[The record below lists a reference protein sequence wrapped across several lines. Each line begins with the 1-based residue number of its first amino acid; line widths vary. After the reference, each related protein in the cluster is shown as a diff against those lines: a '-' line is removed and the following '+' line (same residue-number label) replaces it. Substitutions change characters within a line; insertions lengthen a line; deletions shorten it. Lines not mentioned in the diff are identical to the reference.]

1 MKKIT
6 NLLLISLL
14 VTSLT
19 GCKTYSEDQKTS
31 FAKTAKELAL
41 KKGWKVNQSES
52 GLCLEQQTIGEG
64 NESIVRESIVTLR
77 YKGSLLNGN
86 VFDQTEPGKT
96 MKANLKG
103 LIGGFQE
110 GLIGQKK
117 GAKIRLIIPP
127 NLGYGDQALEK
138 IPANSIL
145 LFEIE
150 VIDFI

>member
-1 MKKIT
+1 MKKNKI
-6 NLLLISLL
+6 LLLVCLL
-14 VTSLT
+14 TAVLF
-19 GCKTYSEDQKTS
+19 GCKTYSEDQKTT
-31 FAKTAKELAL
+31 FAETVKNLAT
-41 KKGWKVNQSES
+41 KNGWKTTQSES
-52 GLCLEQQTIGEG
+52 GLCLEQLKLGDGDET
-64 NESIVRESIVTLR
+64 IVRESIVTLK
-77 YKGSLLNGN
+77 YKGSLTNGF

-110 GLIGQKK
+110 GLLGQKK

-150 VIDFI
+150 IIDFI